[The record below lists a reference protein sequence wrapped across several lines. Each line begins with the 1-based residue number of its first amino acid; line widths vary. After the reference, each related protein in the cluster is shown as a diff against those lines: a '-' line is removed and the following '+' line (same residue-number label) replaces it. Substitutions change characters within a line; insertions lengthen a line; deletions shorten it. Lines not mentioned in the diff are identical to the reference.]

1 MKNYSESRNYNGEF
15 SLAKRLQVKIQLVD
29 KDERIGKRWRLISLF
44 KYIFCAEISKK
55 EILNFLLMIVI
66 PLESLHIHLIII
78 ETATFSI

>member
-29 KDERIGKRWRLISLF
+29 KDERIGKRWRLISSF